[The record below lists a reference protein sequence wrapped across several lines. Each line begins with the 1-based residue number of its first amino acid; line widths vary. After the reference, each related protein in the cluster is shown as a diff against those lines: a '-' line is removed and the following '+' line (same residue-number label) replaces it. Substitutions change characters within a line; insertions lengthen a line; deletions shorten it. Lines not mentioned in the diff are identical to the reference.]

1 MKIIIDKQLCHNCGI
16 CGDVCP
22 RHIPE
27 TISTDGQKAT
37 RVSPERADLC
47 MACGHCAA
55 VCPHGAIQLEGQ
67 PLTDYG
73 SMEKLTLN
81 EGQLLM
87 LMRQRRSVRR
97 YKKKAVPRE
106 SIDRLIQ
113 ATACAPTGTGRRST
127 GVMVLD
133 HPDTLAKFSEQAFKM
148 YEDLE
153 KGLRNPI
160 ARVFITREAGKQQV
174 HSLQEFV
181 LPGMRWYLRWYHE
194 GKSNEILRDCPA
206 LLLFHSPAN
215 ETAGLQNCIIAA
227 LQAAFMA
234 ETLGLGACL
243 NDLIPAACNH
253 SAAIRALLG
262 LPADREVHASMTF
275 GYPLYRFQR
284 VPPRGLAE
292 VRYLD

>member
-1 MKIIIDKQLCHNCGI
+1 MKITIDQQLCHNCGI

-27 TISTDGQKAT
+27 TIQTDGHKTT
-37 RVSPERADLC
+37 RISPERAELC
-47 MACGHCAA
+47 MDCGHCAA
-55 VCPHGAIQLEGQ
+55 VCPHGAIQLESQ
-67 PLTDYG
+67 PLSSYG
-73 SMEKLTLN
+73 SMEKLSIA
-81 EGQLLM
+81 EDQLLA
-87 LMRQRRSVRR
+87 LLRQRRSVRR

-106 SIDRLIQ
+106 TIARLVQ
-113 ATACAPTGTGRRST
+113 AAACAPTGTGRRTTS
-127 GVMVLD
+127 VIVLD
-133 HPDTLAKFSEQAFKM
+133 QPDSLAKFSELAFQM
-148 YEDLE
+148 YEGLD
-153 KGLRNPI
+153 KGLRNPLV
-160 ARVFITREAGKQQV
+160 RFFITREAGKQQV
-174 HSLQEFV
+174 HSLREFV

-194 GKSNEILRDCPA
+194 GRSNEILRDCPA
-206 LLLFHSPAN
+206 LLLFHSPAD

-262 LPADREVHASMTF
+262 LPAEREVFASLTL
-275 GYPLYRFQR
+275 GYPLYRYHR
-284 VPPRGLAE
+284 VPPRELAE